1 MSALQQRPEVVTAEM
16 MSNVTVKRRTSIT
29 TPTAADGK
37 RQDFIAAISEIFSS
51 RPDPQEASLA
61 NSNLRVFVDDLA
73 SHNQAPS

>member
-16 MSNVTVKRRTSIT
+16 MSNVTRRTSIT

-37 RQDFIAAISEIFSS
+37 QHDIIAAISEICSS